1 MKTCRHKYGLTLIYK
16 LIITR
21 LYSRVKRQAQTRN
34 KLKITFKILHN
45 NYIPLFTN
53 TNLTLKLA
61 RFLRLS
67 THHFSHHA
75 WNPESTALESRI
87 QDCLGNL
94 YMGHNF
100 SQWTL
105 TQLHNLVS
113 FLCLS
118 THHLSY
124 YLYNRRAD
132 FMITP
137 TIQKWIYGRVQEH
150 NIIYQVR
157 PISVKSYNWVV
168 T

>member
-53 TNLTLKLA
+53 TILTLKLA

-94 YMGHNF
+94 YMGQIF
-100 SQWTL
+100 SQRTL
-105 TQLHNLVS
+105 MQHHYLVS

-157 PISVKSYNWVV
+157 PISVKSYN
-168 T
+168 

>member
-53 TNLTLKLA
+53 TILTLKLA

-94 YMGHNF
+94 YMGQNF
-100 SQWTL
+100 SQRTL
-105 TQLHNLVS
+105 MQLHYLVS

-157 PISVKSYNWVV
+157 PISVKSYN
-168 T
+168 